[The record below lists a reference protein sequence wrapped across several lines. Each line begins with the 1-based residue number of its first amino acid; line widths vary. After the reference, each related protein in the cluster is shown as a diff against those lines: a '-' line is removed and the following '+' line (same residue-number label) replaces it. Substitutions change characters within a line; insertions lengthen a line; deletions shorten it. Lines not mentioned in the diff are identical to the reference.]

1 MIILFLAIISSS
13 LIFVIFKL
21 FPKFNIDTF
30 QAIVMNY
37 VAAFLCGL
45 SLYGN
50 QWNESALESGNWPYY
65 ALLCGFLFISLFF
78 LMGISSQKNGVA
90 LTSVAVKMSMALAML
105 FMIILYHE
113 SLSVYKISGIA
124 LAIAGVFLMA
134 YQKKENSSSKSY
146 TWMLFLLFIG
156 CGILDVTLNYVQ
168 KAELSNLTTSLFSA
182 IGFGIA
188 GLIGFLVMIIQAL
201 FKKQVLHG
209 KSIIAGFV
217 LGIPNYYSIF
227 WLMESY
233 TSTGWNDST
242 VLAIMNVSIVMV
254 SVIIGFFVFREK
266 INGQKK
272 IGLIASVLAIGLL
285 YLAAGK

>member
-21 FPKFNIDTF
+21 FPKFKIDTF

-37 VAAFLCGL
+37 VAAFICGL

-50 QWNESALESGNWPYY
+50 QWNKSALESGNWPYY

-78 LMGISSQKNGVA
+78 VMGISAQKNGVA

-113 SLSVYKISGIA
+113 SLSIYKIFGIA

-168 KAELSNLTTSLFSA
+168 KVELSNLTTSLFSA

-188 GLIGFLVMIIQAL
+188 GLIGFLGMIIQV
-201 FKKQVLHG
+201 FFRKRVLNA
-209 KSIIAGFV
+209 KSIAAGIV

-266 INGQKK
+266 INTQKL
-272 IGLIASVLAIGLL
+272 IGLITSILAIGLL
-285 YLAAGK
+285 YLAAEN

>member
-37 VAAFLCGL
+37 VAAFICGL

-50 QWNESALESGNWPYY
+50 QWDESALESGNWPYY
-65 ALLCGFLFISLFF
+65 TLLCGFLFISLFF
-78 LMGISSQKNGVA
+78 VMGISSQKNGVA
-90 LTSVAVKMSMALAML
+90 LTSVAVKMSMALSML

-113 SLSVYKISGIA
+113 SLSVYKIGGIA

-146 TWMLFLLFIG
+146 TWMLFFLFIG

-188 GLIGFLVMIIQAL
+188 GLIGFLVMIIQVI
-201 FKKQVLHG
+201 FRKKVLNV
-209 KSIIAGFV
+209 KSIAAGIV

-266 INGQKK
+266 INTQKL
-272 IGLIASVLAIGLL
+272 IGLIISILAIGLL
-285 YLAAGK
+285 YLAAGN

>member
-37 VAAFLCGL
+37 VAAFICGL

-50 QWNESALESGNWPYY
+50 QWNKSALESGNWPYY

-78 LMGISSQKNGVA
+78 VMGISAQKNGVA

-113 SLSVYKISGIA
+113 SLSIYKIFGIA

-168 KAELSNLTTSLFSA
+168 KVELSNLTTSLFSA

-188 GLIGFLVMIIQAL
+188 GLIGFLVMIIQV
-201 FKKQVLHG
+201 FFRKQVLNA
-209 KSIIAGFV
+209 KSIAAGIV

-266 INGQKK
+266 INTQKL
-272 IGLIASVLAIGLL
+272 IGLITSILAIGLL
-285 YLAAGK
+285 YLAAEN